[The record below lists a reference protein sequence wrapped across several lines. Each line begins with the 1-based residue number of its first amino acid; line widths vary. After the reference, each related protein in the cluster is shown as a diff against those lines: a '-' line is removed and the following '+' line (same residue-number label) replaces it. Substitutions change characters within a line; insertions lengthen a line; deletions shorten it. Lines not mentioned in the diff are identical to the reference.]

1 MASGD
6 QVGAR
11 AAEGAAAGPA
21 PVTRSAGLRYLLALD
36 GLRGI
41 AIILV
46 LFHNLTMTGDAKAP
60 LVAQCLEAGWIGVQL
75 FLVLSGYLITRNLLS
90 TDLSAPALK
99 AFLIRRFLRI
109 VPVCYVMLAIYF
121 QVVPRLAVV
130 PTIEAT
136 RHTQL
141 WYWLFL
147 SNWTEPLGVGAPGLG
162 HLWSLG
168 VEVQFYLL
176 WPFVILALGQRRIAH
191 ACVAMIV
198 AAFTFSVMLRLVGA
212 PPMAVYK
219 FTITRMNALATGALV
234 AVVAPR
240 LDLRVPTRALA
251 VATSAALLAIVVW
264 RRSFDYADAVV
275 GTVGYVL
282 IATLFGLWLLP
293 IARSTSAPDDPAR
306 RNPAVT
312 IPSAR
317 WLCSVGRVSYG
328 MYVVHYPLHW
338 FGLQVTYPRMLG
350 KDGVIVEWKLA
361 VYVVL
366 ASVATY
372 LLARVVWLAIERP
385 ILSLKRHVPPTG
397 VRRPTLPL
405 ETLSSRGLLDRR

>member
-1 MASGD
+1 MASAD
-6 QVGAR
+6 HDGAT
-11 AAEGAAAGPA
+11 AAERAAAGPV
-21 PVTRSAGLRYLLALD
+21 PVTISDSLRHMLALD

-46 LFHNLTMTGDAKAP
+46 LFHNLTMTGEAKAP
-60 LVAQCLEAGWIGVQL
+60 LVADCLEAGWVGVQL
-75 FLVLSGYLITRNLLS
+75 FLVLSGFLITRNLLA
-90 TDLSAPALK
+90 TDLSTPALK
-99 AFLIRRFLRI
+99 AFLIRRCLRV
-109 VPVCYVMLAIYF
+109 VPVCYLMLAIYF
-121 QVVPRLAVV
+121 LIVPRLFVV

-136 RHTQL
+136 RHTQI

-147 SNWTEPLGVGAPGLG
+147 SNWTEPFGVGAPGLG

-168 VEVQFYLL
+168 VEMQFYLV
-176 WPFVILALGQRRIAH
+176 WPFVIRAIGTRRIAH
-191 ACVAMIV
+191 ACVVMIV
-198 AAFTFSVMLRLVGA
+198 AALTFSIMLRYVGGT
-212 PPMAVYK
+212 PMAVYK

-234 AVVAPR
+234 AVVAMRP
-240 LDLRVPTRALA
+240 DLRIPVRALA
-251 VATSAALLAIVVW
+251 GGTAAALLGVVVW
-264 RRSFDYADAVV
+264 RGSFDYADPVV

-366 ASVATY
+366 ASFATY
-372 LLARVVWLAIERP
+372 LLARVLWFALERP
-385 ILSLKRHVPPTG
+385 ILNLKRHVPATG
-397 VRRPTLPL
+397 FRRPTLPL